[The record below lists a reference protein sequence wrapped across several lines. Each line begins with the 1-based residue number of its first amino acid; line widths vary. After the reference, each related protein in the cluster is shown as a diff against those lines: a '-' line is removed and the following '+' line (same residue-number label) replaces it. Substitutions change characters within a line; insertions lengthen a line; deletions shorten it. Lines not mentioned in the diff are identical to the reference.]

1 MIKAE
6 FLTFAKNRVRVIKR
20 FWHRRAAKKSLITS
34 LEERRL
40 NQNFKIKKMRVLL
53 DTSLGVD
60 RQFFIALAKE
70 LRIAD
75 ENLSIFA
82 FKRPKELVSLY
93 FDFFDPA
100 DINFFGRFQG
110 DLALMCEKEVDLQIN
125 YFNTK
130 DLYMEWIS
138 TRAKNKLGVGFF
150 GVDQR
155 LNDIVFD
162 MDPTDYNLFKA
173 ELVKYLTVLK
183 KL

>member
-1 MIKAE
+1 M
-6 FLTFAKNRVRVIKR
+6 FRR

-40 NQNFKIKKMRVLL
+40 NQNFKIKKVRVLL

-60 RQFFIALAKE
+60 RQFFTALAKE

-75 ENLSIFA
+75 VNLSIFA
-82 FKRPKELVSLY
+82 FKEPKELLSLY
-93 FDFFDPA
+93 FDFFDPS

-125 YFNTK
+125 YFNKK

-138 TRAKNKLGVGFF
+138 ACAKSKLGVGFF

-162 MDPTDYNLFKA
+162 MDPKDKDLFRV